1 MGRKVPELNS
11 TSTADIA
18 FLLLVFFL
26 TTTTMNVDSGL
37 FRRLPPYNE
46 DNTEAP
52 KVAKR
57 NILQVLVN
65 RNNQLLVNDELAD
78 INSLKDRTKEFILN
92 KSDDADMPAK
102 EAKEIPLF
110 GPVEVSKGL
119 VSLQSDRQ
127 TSYETYVA
135 VQDQLTAAFREMR
148 DEKALEKWGKRYDE
162 LDDELRS
169 AVDKYIPMSI
179 SEAEPKNVKKK

>member
-1 MGRKVPELNS
+1 MGRKVPELNA

-65 RNNQLLVNDELAD
+65 RNNQLLVNDDHSD

-92 KSDDADMPAK
+92 VDNDADMPAK

-148 DEKALEKWGKRYDE
+148 DEKAMEKWGKRYDE
-162 LDDELRS
+162 LDDEQRG

-179 SEAEPKNVKKK
+179 SEAEPRNVKKK

>member
-1 MGRKVPELNS
+1 
-11 TSTADIA
+11 
-18 FLLLVFFL
+18 
-26 TTTTMNVDSGL
+26 
-37 FRRLPPYNE
+37 
-46 DNTEAP
+46 
-52 KVAKR
+52 
-57 NILQVLVN
+57 
-65 RNNQLLVNDELAD
+65 
-78 INSLKDRTKEFILN
+78 
-92 KSDDADMPAK
+92 MPAK

-148 DEKALEKWGKRYDE
+148 DEKALEKWGKSYDE
-162 LDDELRS
+162 LDEEQRS

>member
-1 MGRKVPELNS
+1 MGRKVPEINA

-65 RNNQLLVNDELAD
+65 RNNQLLVNDELSD

-92 KSDDADMPAK
+92 VDNDADMPAK

-148 DEKALEKWGKRYDE
+148 DEKAMEKWGKRYDE
-162 LDDELRS
+162 LDDEQRG

-179 SEAEPKNVKKK
+179 SEAEPRNVKKK

>member
-78 INSLKDRTKEFILN
+78 INS
-92 KSDDADMPAK
+92 
-102 EAKEIPLF
+102 
-110 GPVEVSKGL
+110 
-119 VSLQSDRQ
+119 
-127 TSYETYVA
+127 
-135 VQDQLTAAFREMR
+135 
-148 DEKALEKWGKRYDE
+148 
-162 LDDELRS
+162 
-169 AVDKYIPMSI
+169 
-179 SEAEPKNVKKK
+179 